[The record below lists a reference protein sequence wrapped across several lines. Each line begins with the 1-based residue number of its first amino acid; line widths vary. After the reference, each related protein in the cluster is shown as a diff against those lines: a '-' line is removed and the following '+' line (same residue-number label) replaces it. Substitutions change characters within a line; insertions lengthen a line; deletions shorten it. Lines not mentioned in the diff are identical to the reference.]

1 MPDFVFDQES
11 KDQYPEDNHDEEV
24 VLSPAKNI
32 ETPDSPGE
40 LELMNMGKSSEFD
53 LIEETADSEEINLLG
68 GNN

>member
-24 VLSPAKNI
+24 VLSPTKNI

-40 LELMNMGKSSEFD
+40 LELMKIG
-53 LIEETADSEEINLLG
+53 
-68 GNN
+68 